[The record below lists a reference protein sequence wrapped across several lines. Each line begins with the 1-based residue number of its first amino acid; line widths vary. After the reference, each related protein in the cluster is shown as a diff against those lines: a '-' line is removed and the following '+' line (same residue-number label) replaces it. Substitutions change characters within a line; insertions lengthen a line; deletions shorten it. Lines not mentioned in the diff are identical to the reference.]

1 MYGTAPILCVDIPN
15 LKHLDK
21 YKVSDRVHGDH
32 GWISFNKT
40 VLTENTVTH
49 NKPDIVVT
57 DKRKNTITLVE
68 IGITS
73 KERLTQVEIE
83 KKHKY
88 EPLTKQMGNA
98 KLNEATKFRIVPY
111 VMTWDGLVTKYHN
124 GYKTELGITDRME
137 AQIQRVCLQITHEIV
152 MRELG
157 LDPLTEQPGG
167 PERKRR
173 DLGIFG
179 GTLPELPDP
188 RQPAAA
194 VAPAVLCAI

>member
-1 MYGTAPILCVDIPN
+1 MLAKRIGIKRRGKIYEHKVEERIYCQNGDIT
-15 LKHLDK
+15 
-21 YKVSDRVHGDH
+21 
-32 GWISFNKT
+32 FNKT
-40 VLTENTVTH
+40 IPTEKTVTH

-88 EPLTKQMGNA
+88 EPLTKQMSNE

-167 PERKRR
+167 PALSKP
-173 DLGIFG
+173 L
-179 GTLPELPDP
+179 TYTNSPH
-188 RQPAAA
+188 
-194 VAPAVLCAI
+194 CHTCSHTS